1 MNFEKIL
8 LHRLK
13 MKMKSPF
20 TTSFGT
26 QIDRYVTIV
35 EIVDENGLSGFG
47 ECVAGEDPL
56 YSEEFMDSALVA
68 IKKYFG
74 PLLLQSNLS
83 HPKEVTELF
92 KPFKRNMMAKS
103 GIETAVWDLYAKQQG
118 LPLYKVLGGEKTEVE
133 VGISLGLEKSDDIII
148 EKVREKVEEGYKRIK
163 VKIKPGRDVEMIRAI
178 REVFPDIP
186 LMADAN
192 SAYTLDDIEL
202 LKQLDEFNLM
212 MIEQPLGSTD
222 IVDHAT
228 LQKAIKTP
236 VCLDESID
244 SYENAKAAI
253 ELGSCKIINV
263 KIGRVGGLAESIK
276 IHDLAKENNIPLWC
290 GGMLEAG
297 VGRLTNIA
305 ITTLPNFVLPGDTAS
320 SSRYWEEDIITPE
333 VVAENGVVQ
342 LSDKP
347 GIGAEVD
354 FEKMKKVLLQTDEIT
369 KEDSLNMVFFD

>member
-13 MKMKSPF
+13 MKMKTPF

-35 EIVDENGLSGFG
+35 EIIDENGLSGFG

-74 PLLLQSNLS
+74 PLLLQSSLS

-103 GIETAVWDLYAKQQG
+103 GLETAVWDLYAKQQG

-148 EKVREKVEEGYKRIK
+148 EKIREKVEEGYKRIK

-253 ELGSCKIINV
+253 ELGSCEIINV

-276 IHDLAKENNIPLWC
+276 IHDLAKENKIPLWC

-342 LSDKP
+342 LSEKP

-354 FEKMKKVLLQTDEIT
+354 FEKMKKVLIQTDEIT
-369 KEDSLNMVFFD
+369 KEDTLNMVFFD

>member
-13 MKMKSPF
+13 MKMKTPF

-35 EIVDENGLSGFG
+35 EIIDENGLSGFG

-103 GIETAVWDLYAKQQG
+103 GLETAVWDLYAKQQG

-148 EKVREKVEEGYKRIK
+148 EKIREKVEEGYKRIK

-192 SAYTLDDIEL
+192 SAYTLDDIDL

-212 MIEQPLGSTD
+212 MIEQPLGSSD

-253 ELGSCKIINV
+253 ELGSCEIINV
-263 KIGRVGGLAESIK
+263 KVGRVGGLAESIK

-354 FEKMKKVLLQTDEIT
+354 FEKMKKVLIQTDEIT
-369 KEDSLNMVFFD
+369 KEDTLEMVFFD

>member
-13 MKMKSPF
+13 MKMKTPF

-35 EIVDENGLSGFG
+35 EIIDENGLSGFG

-103 GIETAVWDLYAKQQG
+103 GLETAVWDLYAKQQW

-148 EKVREKVEEGYKRIK
+148 EKIREKVEEGYKRIK

-186 LMADAN
+186 LII
-192 SAYTLDDIEL
+192 L
-202 LKQLDEFNLM
+202 
-212 MIEQPLGSTD
+212 
-222 IVDHAT
+222 
-228 LQKAIKTP
+228 
-236 VCLDESID
+236 
-244 SYENAKAAI
+244 ENPF
-253 ELGSCKIINV
+253 LH
-263 KIGRVGGLAESIK
+263 L
-276 IHDLAKENNIPLWC
+276 
-290 GGMLEAG
+290 
-297 VGRLTNIA
+297 
-305 ITTLPNFVLPGDTAS
+305 
-320 SSRYWEEDIITPE
+320 
-333 VVAENGVVQ
+333 
-342 LSDKP
+342 
-347 GIGAEVD
+347 
-354 FEKMKKVLLQTDEIT
+354 
-369 KEDSLNMVFFD
+369 

>member
-13 MKMKSPF
+13 MKMKTPF

-35 EIVDENGLSGFG
+35 EIIDENGLSGFG

-103 GIETAVWDLYAKQQG
+103 GLETAVWDLYAKQQG

-148 EKVREKVEEGYKRIK
+148 EKIREKVEEGYKRIK

-192 SAYTLDDIEL
+192 SAYTLDDIVL

-236 VCLDESID
+236 ICLDESID

-253 ELGSCKIINV
+253 ELGSCEIINV
-263 KIGRVGGLAESIK
+263 KVGRVGGLAESIK
-276 IHDLAKENNIPLWC
+276 IHDLAKEKKIPLWC

-305 ITTLPNFVLPGDTAS
+305 ITTLPNFLLPGDTAS
-320 SSRYWEEDIITPE
+320 SSRYWEEDIISPE

-354 FEKMKKVLLQTDEIT
+354 FEKMKKVLIQTDEIT
-369 KEDSLNMVFFD
+369 KEDALNMVFFD

>member
-1 MNFEKIL
+1 MNIETIK

-13 MKMKSPF
+13 MRMKTPF

-35 EIVDENGLSGFG
+35 ELIDKEGLSGFG

-68 IKKYFG
+68 IRKYFS
-74 PLLLQSNLS
+74 PLLLQSKLS

-92 KPFKRNMMAKS
+92 KPFKRNMMAKA

-118 LPLYKVLGGEKTEVE
+118 EPLYKILGGNKTEVD
-133 VGISLGLEKSDDIII
+133 VGISLGLEKTDEEII
-148 EKVREKVEEGYKRIK
+148 ERVREKVEEGYKRIK
-163 VKIKPGRDVEMIRAI
+163 VKIKPGRDIEMIRAI
-178 REVFPDIP
+178 RKEFPDIP

-192 SAYTLDDIEL
+192 SAYTLDDIDL
-202 LKQLDEFNLM
+202 LKQLDAFNLM
-212 MIEQPLGSTD
+212 MIEQPLGSSD

-228 LQKAIKTP
+228 LQKEIKTP
-236 VCLDESID
+236 ICLDESID

-263 KIGRVGGLAESIK
+263 KVGRVGGLAESIK
-276 IHDLAKENNIPLWC
+276 IHDLAEENNIPLWC

-305 ITTLPNFVLPGDTAS
+305 ITTLPNFTLPGDTAS

-333 VVAENGVVQ
+333 VVAKNGVVQ
-342 LSDKP
+342 VSDKP
-347 GIGAEVD
+347 GIGAKVD
-354 FEKMKKVLLQTDEIT
+354 FDKMKKVLIETEEIT
-369 KEDSLNMVFFD
+369 KDAALDMVFFD

>member
-13 MKMKSPF
+13 MKMKTPF

-35 EIVDENGLSGFG
+35 EIIDENGLSGFG

-74 PLLLQSNLS
+74 PLLLQSSLS

-103 GIETAVWDLYAKQQG
+103 GLETAVWDLYAKQQG

-148 EKVREKVEEGYKRIK
+148 EKIREKVEEGYKRIK

-253 ELGSCKIINV
+253 ELGSCEIINV

-276 IHDLAKENNIPLWC
+276 IHDLAKENKIPLWC

-342 LSDKP
+342 LSEKP

-354 FEKMKKVLLQTDEIT
+354 FEKMKKVLIQTDEIT
-369 KEDSLNMVFFD
+369 KEDALEMVFFD